1 MTEAPSPEQ
10 EVTAARVLI
19 VDDEPTIRQTLAR
32 ALSLRGY
39 QTDEAGSGPRALA
52 LLEQRPYDLM
62 VLDMIMPGM
71 DGVKVMHL
79 ARQLRPDLL
88 IVVLTGH
95 ASLESA
101 IAAVKQDAVDYLL
114 KPTSIHDI
122 AAAVSR
128 ALKNRAEEVR
138 RERLVRV
145 ALDAL
150 RQAEMGSVAE
160 GNAPASEKP
169 LPTEALPEVS
179 LGEIREQHF
188 KVENLPERFL
198 QAGPLL
204 LDRHKRLVVVKRIP
218 ERALE
223 LSEGEEAILAHLMSH
238 PDQVVSCQELAR
250 AAWGYTLSEQ
260 EAQSLVRPHIF
271 RMRRKIESTPDDPSL
286 IRTIR
291 GRGYLFSPV

>member
-1 MTEAPSPEQ
+1 MTETTSPEQ
-10 EVTAARVLI
+10 EVISARVLI
-19 VDDEPTIRQTLAR
+19 VDDEPIIRQTLAR

-39 QTDEAGSGPRALA
+39 QTDEASSGPRALA
-52 LLEQRPYDLM
+52 LLEQTPYDLM

-79 ARQLRPDLL
+79 ARQIRPDLL

-128 ALKNRAEEVR
+128 ALKNRAEAVR

-150 RQAEMGSVAE
+150 RQVEVGSVAE
-160 GNAPASEKP
+160 EHTPASEQP
-169 LPTEALPEVS
+169 LPTEALLETPLV
-179 LGEIREQHF
+179 EIREQHF
-188 KVENLPERFL
+188 QVENLPERFL
-198 QAGPLL
+198 EAGPLL
-204 LDRHKRLVVVKRIP
+204 LDRHKRLVVVKGTP

-238 PDQVVSCQELAR
+238 PDQVVSCRELAH
-250 AAWGYTLSEQ
+250 AAWGYSLSEQ
-260 EAQSLVRPHIF
+260 EAQSLVRPYIF
-271 RMRRKIESTPDDPSL
+271 RMRRKIESAPDDPTL